1 LPASTITERLGSARR
16 GEKLRAQTD
25 SVNSGCT
32 ANQQR
37 SVRCGD
43 AKSVATGS
51 RNFFNTLFLV
61 FATTRAL
68 HFPSQENFFAEIENK
83 IHFFLVAFATDF

>member
-1 LPASTITERLGSARR
+1 M
-16 GEKLRAQTD
+16 D
-25 SVNSGCT
+25 SVNSGCA

-37 SVRCGD
+37 SVRRGD
-43 AKSVATGS
+43 SKSVAVGS
-51 RNFFNTLFLV
+51 RNFFNTLFLG

-68 HFPSQENFFAEIENK
+68 HFFSQEDFFVVIENK